1 MIIHDGEDRYKMRN
15 PWYELKDDN
24 LTSIWIDTSKIIA
37 IIIPNEFA
45 IKQTPGAIPGIANI
59 HCGLQMPIVVRNEE
73 ATKLLK
79 FVRGMESS
87 FSLEGASNAN

>member
-1 MIIHDGEDRYKMRN
+1 MRN

-59 HCGLQMPIVVRNEE
+59 CCGLPMPIVVRSAE
-73 ATKLLK
+73 ALRLLK
-79 FVRGMESS
+79 FMREEED
-87 FSLEGASNAN
+87 SLAMNLKDTSNAN